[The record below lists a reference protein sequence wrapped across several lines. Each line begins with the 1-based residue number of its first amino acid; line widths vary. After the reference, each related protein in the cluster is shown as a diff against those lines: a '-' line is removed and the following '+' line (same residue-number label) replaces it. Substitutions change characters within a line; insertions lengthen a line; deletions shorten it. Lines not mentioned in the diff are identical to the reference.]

1 MRSVWTRQAQVA
13 GYDGK
18 VTDAPQTNQPAHT
31 APVLLTDQLGPHP
44 DLSEIVRHHQ
54 DHPWRKPCPAHTRKA
69 FEQLLERLQRDSR
82 PLILD
87 SFCGTGMST
96 AVIAAAHPDALVV
109 GIDQS
114 AHRLAKHQ
122 TTGAQNYLLLRAE
135 AEPFWLCLVEA
146 GITLHSHWLLYPNPW
161 PKASQFKRRVH
172 GHGAFPMLSRLGGAL
187 ELRTNWDI
195 FAQEF
200 AQAAAVIGIKGHT
213 KSFIPDSPVSLFER
227 KYADRGHT
235 LWRFRGECAN

>member
-1 MRSVWTRQAQVA
+1 MLSVWTGQDQVA
-13 GYDGK
+13 EYDGK
-18 VTDAPQTNQPAHT
+18 VTNAPQTNQPVQAET
-31 APVLLTDQLGPHP
+31 VLSTDQLGPHP
-44 DLSEIVRHHQ
+44 DLAEIVLRHQ
-54 DHPWRKPCPAHTRKA
+54 DNPWRKPCPAHTRDA
-69 FEQLLERLQRDSR
+69 FEQLQKQLKRDNR

-96 AVIAAAHPDALVV
+96 ALIAVVHPDALVV

-122 TTGAQNYLLLRAE
+122 PSDAQNYLLLRAE
-135 AEPFWLCLVEA
+135 AEPFWLCLMEA

-172 GHGAFPMLSRLGGAL
+172 GHGAFPLLSRLGGGL

-200 AQAAAVIGIKGHT
+200 AQAAGLIGIKGHT
-213 KSFIPDSPVSLFER
+213 ASFTPDAPMTLFER

-235 LWRFRGECAN
+235 LWRFRGKCFT

>member
-1 MRSVWTRQAQVA
+1 MLSVSTEQAQVA

-18 VTDAPQTNQPAHT
+18 VTDAPQTDQSLHIE
-31 APVLLTDQLGPHP
+31 PVLKTDQVAPHP
-44 DLSEIVRHHQ
+44 DLTEIVRHHQ
-54 DHPWRKPCPAHTRKA
+54 DHPWRKPCPAHTQEA
-69 FEQLLERLQRDSR
+69 FEQLLDHTQREQK

-96 AVIAAAHPDALVV
+96 SIIAKAHPDALVV

-122 TTGAQNYLLLRAE
+122 ASDARNYLLLRAE

-161 PKASQFKRRVH
+161 PKAAQIKRRVH
-172 GHGAFPMLSRLGGAL
+172 GHGAFPVLSRLGGEL

-200 AQAAAVIGIKGHT
+200 AQAAALIGIKGQT
-213 KSFIPDSPVSLFER
+213 ASFIPDAPMTLFER
-227 KYADRGHT
+227 KYVDRGHS
-235 LWRFRGECAN
+235 LWRFRGKCVT

>member
-1 MRSVWTRQAQVA
+1 MLSVSTKQAEGA

-18 VTDAPQTNQPAHT
+18 VTDAPQTSQPLHT
-31 APVLLTDQLGPHP
+31 ASVLKTDQMAPHP
-44 DLSEIVRHHQ
+44 DLAEIVQHHQ
-54 DHPWRKPCPAHTRKA
+54 DHPWRKPCPAHTREA
-69 FEQLLERLQRDSR
+69 FEQLLKRLQPDDR

-96 AVIAAAHPDALVV
+96 ALIAEAHPEALVV

-122 TTGAQNYLLLRAE
+122 LGDAENYLLLRAE
-135 AEPFWLCLVEA
+135 AESFWLCLVEA
-146 GITLHSHWLLYPNPW
+146 DITLHSHWLLYPNPW
-161 PKASQFKRRVH
+161 PKASQLKRRVH
-172 GHGAFPMLSRLGGAL
+172 GHGAFPVLSRLGGRL

-200 AQAAAVIGIKGHT
+200 DQAAALIGIKGQT
-213 KSFIPDSPVSLFER
+213 ASFVPDAPMTLFER
-227 KYADRGHT
+227 KYADRGQT
-235 LWRFRGECAN
+235 LWRFRGKCVT

>member
-1 MRSVWTRQAQVA
+1 MLSVSTKQAQGA

-18 VTDAPQTNQPAHT
+18 VTDAPQTDQPLHT
-31 APVLLTDQLGPHP
+31 APVLKTDQMAPHP
-44 DLSEIVRHHQ
+44 DLAEIVQHHQ
-54 DHPWRKPCPAHTRKA
+54 DHPWRKPCPAHTREA
-69 FEQLLERLQRDSR
+69 FEQLLERLRRDNR

-96 AVIAAAHPDALVV
+96 ALIARENPDALVV

-114 AHRLAKHQ
+114 AHRLAKHRPSD
-122 TTGAQNYLLLRAE
+122 AKNYLLLRAE

-146 GITLHSHWLLYPNPW
+146 NITLHSHWLLYPNPW
-161 PKASQFKRRVH
+161 PKASQLKRRVH
-172 GHGAFPMLSRLGGAL
+172 GHGVFPVLPRLGGRL

-200 AQAAAVIGIKGHT
+200 AQAAVLIGIKGHT
-213 KSFIPDSPVSLFER
+213 ESFIPDSPMTLFER
-227 KYADRGHT
+227 KYAKAGVPVYE
-235 LWRFRGECAN
+235 LILECE

>member
-1 MRSVWTRQAQVA
+1 MLSVSTKQAQVA

-18 VTDAPQTNQPAHT
+18 VTNTPQTDQPLHT
-31 APVLLTDQLGPHP
+31 ASVLKTDQMTPHP
-44 DLSEIVRHHQ
+44 DLAKIVQHHQ
-54 DHPWRKPCPAHTRKA
+54 DHPWRKPCPAHTREA
-69 FEQLLERLQRDSR
+69 FEQLLERLRHDNR

-96 AVIAAAHPDALVV
+96 ALIARANPDALVV

-122 TTGAQNYLLLRAE
+122 PSDAKNYLLLRAE
-135 AEPFWLCLVEA
+135 AEPFWLCLEDA

-161 PKASQFKRRVH
+161 PKASQLKRRVH
-172 GHGAFPMLSRLGGAL
+172 GHGAFPVLSRLGGKL
-187 ELRTNWDI
+187 ERRTHWDI

-200 AQAAAVIGIKGHT
+200 AQAAAFIGIKGQT
-213 KSFIPDSPVSLFER
+213 ASFVPDAPMTLFER
-227 KYADRGHT
+227 KYANRGQT
-235 LWRFRGECAN
+235 LWRFRGKCVN

>member
-1 MRSVWTRQAQVA
+1 MLSVSTKQAQGA

-18 VTDAPQTNQPAHT
+18 VTDAPQTDQPPHT
-31 APVLLTDQLGPHP
+31 APVLKTDQVAPHP
-44 DLSEIVRHHQ
+44 DLPEIVQHHQ
-54 DHPWRKPCPAHTRKA
+54 DHPWRKPCPAHTREA
-69 FEQLLERLQRDSR
+69 FEQLLERLRREKR

-96 AVIAAAHPDALVV
+96 ALIARANPDALVV

-122 TTGAQNYLLLRAE
+122 PSDAKNYLLLRAE
-135 AEPFWLCLVEA
+135 AEPFWLCLEDA

-172 GHGAFPMLSRLGGAL
+172 GHGVFPMLSRLGGGL

-195 FAQEF
+195 YAQEF
-200 AQAAAVIGIKGHT
+200 AQAAALIGIKGQT
-213 KSFIPDSPVSLFER
+213 ASFVPDAPITLFER
-227 KYADRGHT
+227 KYADRGQT
-235 LWRFRGECAN
+235 LWRFRGKCVN

>member
-1 MRSVWTRQAQVA
+1 MLSARTRQSQVA

-18 VTDAPQTNQPAHT
+18 VTDAPQTDQPPHT
-31 APVLLTDQLGPHP
+31 APVLKTDQVAPHP
-44 DLSEIVRHHQ
+44 DLPEIVQHHQ
-54 DHPWRKPCPAHTRKA
+54 DHPWRKPCPAHTREA
-69 FEQLLERLQRDSR
+69 FEQRLKRLQRDNR

-96 AVIAAAHPDALVV
+96 AFIARAHPEALVV

-122 TTGAQNYLLLRAE
+122 PSDTENYLLLRAE
-135 AEPFWLCLVEA
+135 AEPFWLCLMEA

-172 GHGAFPMLSRLGGAL
+172 GHGAFPVLSRLGGEL

-195 FAQEF
+195 YAQEF
-200 AQAAAVIGIKGHT
+200 AQAAGLIGIEGHAA
-213 KSFIPDSPVSLFER
+213 SFTPVAPMTLFER

-235 LWRFRGECAN
+235 LWRFRGKCVT

>member
-1 MRSVWTRQAQVA
+1 MRSVWTRQVQVA

-18 VTDAPQTNQPAHT
+18 VTDAPQTHQPLHI
-31 APVLLTDQLGPHP
+31 APVLKTDQAGPHP
-44 DLSEIVRHHQ
+44 DLTKIVQHHQ
-54 DHPWRKPCPAHTRKA
+54 DHPWRKPCPAHTREA
-69 FEQLLERLQRDSR
+69 FEQLLERLQCESR

-96 AVIAAAHPDALVV
+96 ALIAEAHPDALVV

-122 TTGAQNYLLLRAE
+122 ANDARNYLLLRAE
-135 AEPFWLCLVEA
+135 AEPFWLRLVEA
-146 GITLHSHWLLYPNPW
+146 SITLHSHWLLYPNPW
-161 PKASQFKRRVH
+161 PKAAQIKRRVH
-172 GHGAFPMLSRLGGAL
+172 GHGAFPVLFRLGGAL

-200 AQAAAVIGIKGHT
+200 AQAAALIDIKGHT
-213 KSFIPDSPVSLFER
+213 DAFIPDTPMTLFER

-235 LWRFRGECAN
+235 LWRFRGKCVN

>member
-18 VTDAPQTNQPAHT
+18 VTDAPQTDQPVHT
-31 APVLLTDQLGPHP
+31 APVLSTDQLEPHP

-54 DHPWRKPCPAHTRKA
+54 DQPWRKPCPAHTREA
-69 FEQLLERLQRDSR
+69 FEQLLERLQCDNR

-96 AVIAAAHPDALVV
+96 ALIAAAHPDALVI

-122 TTGAQNYLLLRAE
+122 ASDARNYLLLRAE

-172 GHGAFPMLSRLGGAL
+172 GHGAFPVLSRLGGAL

-200 AQAAAVIGIKGHT
+200 AQAAALIGIHDHAEP
-213 KSFIPDSPVSLFER
+213 FISDSPMTLFEK

>member
-18 VTDAPQTNQPAHT
+18 VTDAPQTDQPAHT
-31 APVLLTDQLGPHP
+31 APVLSTDQLGPHP

-69 FEQLLERLQRDSR
+69 FEQLLERLKRDNR

-96 AVIAAAHPDALVV
+96 ALIAAAHPDALVV

-114 AHRLAKHQ
+114 GHRLAKHQ
-122 TTGAQNYLLLRAE
+122 AAGAQNYLLLRAE

-172 GHGAFPMLSRLGGAL
+172 GHGAFPALSKVGGRL

-200 AQAAAVIGIKGHT
+200 AQAAALIGIKGHT
-213 KSFIPDSPVSLFER
+213 KSFIPNSPMSLFER